1 MTMEDERK
9 VDLDTVYMPSEDMLV
24 KQIQG
29 EFVIIPLRR
38 GVADL
43 EDVFFKLNADAKA
56 MWDKLDGKKTLK
68 EVAQELILE
77 YDAALELMERELL
90 ELAEEFL
97 KMGMLVS
104 VKRAR
109 A

>member
-1 MTMEDERK
+1 MEDERK
-9 VDLDTVYMPSEDMLV
+9 VDLDTVYILSEDMLL

-43 EDVFFKLNADAKA
+43 EDEFFKLNEDAKA

-77 YDAALELMERELL
+77 YDAGLELIERELL
-90 ELAEEFL
+90 ELAEELL

-104 VKRAR
+104 VKRA
-109 A
+109 

>member
-1 MTMEDERK
+1 MEDERK
-9 VDLDTVYMPSEDMLV
+9 VELDTVYIPSEDMLV

-43 EDVFFKLNADAKA
+43 EDVFFKLNEDAKA

-77 YDAALELMERELL
+77 YDAALELIERELL
-90 ELAEEFL
+90 ELAEELL

>member
-1 MTMEDERK
+1 MEDERK
-9 VDLDTVYMPSEDMLV
+9 VDLDTVYIPSEDMLL

-43 EDVFFKLNADAKA
+43 EDEFFKLNEDAKA
-56 MWDKLDGKKTLK
+56 VWDKLDGKKTLK

-77 YDAALELMERELL
+77 YDAALELIERELL
-90 ELAEEFL
+90 ELAEELL
-97 KMGMLVS
+97 KIGVLVS
-104 VKRAR
+104 VKRA
-109 A
+109 